1 MTRTWAGTAS
11 AVLMAAMMTATA
23 PTPAA
28 AQPALQKL
36 TLVIGGRAFFYIVHY
51 IAQDAGFFKEEGL
64 DVDTINV
71 LTGPQQVAAVM
82 SGSADVAPVGLQ
94 VVVQA
99 YAKGGDIVAVS
110 TCYNMFPIA
119 LVVSNEGVKET
130 GLAADMPID
139 EKVRRLH
146 GLRIGITGP
155 GSGTDDMVRALF
167 LNRGMDPDK
176 EVTIL
181 PLGTP
186 DNMLAALQAGNAT
199 AMSYTSP
206 ITEIAVSRGLG
217 QIIIEPL
224 TGEVPEFR
232 DVPYIVLSTS
242 RATLASKR
250 PLIRAAVRA
259 YARAIKLVQEHPDAA
274 RRIVRPYFKDMS
286 PSDAVFD
293 AGFDKYVHG
302 VPTTPV
308 ITPEQ
313 VQKTA
318 SLLSI
323 SKKQN
328 VTVGYADVVDP
339 DLAREAGQ
347 EILGR

>member
-1 MTRTWAGTAS
+1 MVRVWAKAAVAVLFVAMVAGTAPG
-11 AVLMAAMMTATA
+11 AEAA
-23 PTPAA
+23 
-28 AQPALQKL
+28 PALQKL

-64 DVDTINV
+64 DVDTVNV

-82 SGSADVAPVGLQ
+82 GGSADVSPVGLQ

-119 LVVSNEGVKET
+119 LVVSNEGIKET
-130 GLAADMPID
+130 GVAASMPID

-146 GLRIGITGP
+146 GLRVGITGP
-155 GSGTDDMVRALF
+155 GSGTDDMIRALF

-186 DNMLAALQAGNAT
+186 DNMMAALQQGNAT

-206 ITEIAVSRGLG
+206 ITEIAVSKGLG
-217 QIIIEPL
+217 QIIVEPL

-232 DVPYIVLSTS
+232 DVPYIVLATS
-242 RATLASKR
+242 RATLAKKA
-250 PLIRAAVRA
+250 PLIKAAVRA
-259 YARAIKLVQEHPDAA
+259 YTKAIKFVQERPEDA
-274 RRIVRPYFKDMS
+274 RKIVRPYFTDMS
-286 PSDAVFD
+286 ADDAVFN

-302 VPTTPV
+302 APTTPL
-308 ITPEQ
+308 ITPLQ
-313 VQKTA
+313 VEKTA
-318 SLLSI
+318 ALLSI

-328 VTVGYADVVDP
+328 VSVNYADVVYP

-347 EILGR
+347 EILGH

>member
-1 MTRTWAGTAS
+1 MTRTWARS
-11 AVLMAAMMTATA
+11 AAALLIAAALAGMAPNPA
-23 PTPAA
+23 AA
-28 AQPALQKL
+28 AQPLQKL

-71 LTGPQQVAAVM
+71 LTGPQEVAAVM

-99 YAKGGDIVAVS
+99 YAQGGDIVAVS

-119 LVVSNEGVKET
+119 LVVSNDGIRQN
-130 GLAADMPID
+130 GLAAGMAID
-139 EKVRRLH
+139 EKVKRLH

-186 DNMLAALQAGNAT
+186 DNMLAALQQGNAT

-224 TGEVPEFR
+224 SGEVPEFR

-250 PLIRAAVRA
+250 PLIKASVRA
-259 YARAIKLVQEHPDAA
+259 YAKAIKFVQEHPDDA
-274 RRIVRPYFKDMS
+274 RKIVRPYFKDMS
-286 PSDAVFD
+286 ANDEIFN

-302 VPTTPV
+302 VPTTPL

-318 SLLSI
+318 ALLSI

-328 VTVGYADVVDP
+328 VTASYTDVVYP

>member
-1 MTRTWAGTAS
+1 MVRAWARI
-11 AVLMAAMMTATA
+11 
-23 PTPAA
+23 AA
-28 AQPALQKL
+28 ALLLALAVAGAAPCAAAAPLQKL

-64 DVDTINV
+64 DVDTVNV

-82 SGSADVAPVGLQ
+82 GGSADVAPVGLQ

-119 LVVSNEGVKET
+119 LVVSNEGIKET
-130 GLAADMPID
+130 GLSASMPID

-146 GLRIGITGP
+146 GLKIGITGP

-186 DNMLAALQAGNAT
+186 DNMLAALQKGNAT

-206 ITEIAVSRGLG
+206 VTEIAVSKGLG

-224 TGEVPEFR
+224 KGEVPEFR

-242 RATLASKR
+242 RATLESKR
-250 PLIRAAVRA
+250 PLIKAAVRA
-259 YARAIKLVQEHPDAA
+259 YTRAIKFVAEHREEA
-274 RRIVRPYFKDMS
+274 RRLVRPYFTDMS
-286 PSDAVFD
+286 ADDAVFN
-293 AGFDKYVHG
+293 AAFDKYVHG
-302 VPTTPV
+302 APTSPV

-318 SLLSI
+318 DLLSI
-323 SKKQN
+323 SKKQK
-328 VTVGYADVVDP
+328 VAVGYTDVVYP
-339 DLAREAGQ
+339 DLAREAG
-347 EILGR
+347 EDILGH

>member
-1 MTRTWAGTAS
+1 MARIWVGSATA
-11 AVLMAAMMTATA
+11 LMIAAALAATA
-23 PTPAA
+23 PVPAA
-28 AQPALQKL
+28 AQPLQKL

-64 DVDTINV
+64 DVDTVNV
-71 LTGPQQVAAVM
+71 LTGPQEVAAVM

-110 TCYNMFPIA
+110 TCYNAFPIA
-119 LVVSNEGVKET
+119 LVVSNEGIKET
-130 GLAADMPID
+130 GLAARMPID
-139 EKVRRLH
+139 EKVKRLH

-186 DNMLAALQAGNAT
+186 DNMLAALQQGNAT

-250 PLIRAAVRA
+250 PLIKAAVRA
-259 YARAIKLVQEHPDAA
+259 YAKAIKLVRDRPEEA
-274 RRIVRPYFKDMS
+274 RKIVRPYFKDMS
-286 PSDAVFD
+286 ADDAVFN
-293 AGFDKYVHG
+293 AGFDKYVRG
-302 VPTTPV
+302 VPESSV

-318 SLLSI
+318 ALLSI
-323 SKKQN
+323 SKKQA
-328 VTVGYADVVDP
+328 VTVGYSDVVDP
-339 DLAREAGQ
+339 DLAREAGE

>member
-1 MTRTWAGTAS
+1 MVRAWARIAAALLL
-11 AVLMAAMMTATA
+11 AVAVAGAAPCAMAA
-23 PTPAA
+23 P
-28 AQPALQKL
+28 LQKL

-64 DVDTINV
+64 DVDTVNV

-82 SGSADVAPVGLQ
+82 GGSADVAPVGLQ

-119 LVVSNEGVKET
+119 LVVSNEGIKET
-130 GLAADMPID
+130 GLSASMPID

-146 GLRIGITGP
+146 GLKIGITGP

-186 DNMLAALQAGNAT
+186 DNMLAALQNGNAT

-206 ITEIAVSRGLG
+206 VTEIAVSKGLG
-217 QIIIEPL
+217 QIMIEPL
-224 TGEVPEFR
+224 KGEVPEFR

-242 RATLASKR
+242 RATLESKR
-250 PLIRAAVRA
+250 PLIKAAVRA
-259 YARAIKLVQEHPDAA
+259 YTRAIKFVAEHPDEA
-274 RRIVRPYFKDMS
+274 RKLVRPYFTDMS
-286 PSDAVFD
+286 ADDAVFN
-293 AGFDKYVHG
+293 AAFDKYVHG
-302 VPTTPV
+302 APTSPL

-318 SLLSI
+318 DLLSI
-323 SKKQN
+323 SKKQK
-328 VTVGYADVVDP
+328 VTVSYTEIVYP
-339 DLAREAGQ
+339 DLAREAG
-347 EILGR
+347 EDILGR